1 MKITCIDKRI
11 NGNNTNYYII
21 TEQKQLRVLFSGNGD
36 LYFCLHN
43 ASKHCIKK
51 GEEDFFEIDKD
62 YPELY
67 KAFDDLYNRIFGNT
81 DSDEAISNFRS
92 VDTTYLLKGNDILW
106 HSDDYPIEYGDS
118 MTIKKEKDSYRLVF
132 RRHKDD
138 LEKGPDRSE
147 DLMIRISNSGSRYYP
162 YNNYFMELYNKLRL
176 INSNNQELK
185 ENHLGYQK
193 TIKAKK

>member
-11 NGNNTNYYII
+11 NGNNINYYINV
-21 TEQKQLRVLFSGNGD
+21 EQKQLRILFSGNGD

-43 ASKHCIKK
+43 PSKHYIKK
-51 GEEDFFEIDKD
+51 DEEDFFEIDKE

-67 KAFDDLYNRIFGNT
+67 KSFDDLYNKVFGNA
-81 DSDEAISNFRS
+81 DSDEAISSFRN
-92 VDTTYLLKGNDILW
+92 VHTTCLLNGNDILW
-106 HSDDYPIEYGDS
+106 HSDDYPIKCGDS
-118 MTIKKEKDSYRLVF
+118 MTIKKEENTYKLIFKRY
-132 RRHKDD
+132 KDD

-162 YNNYFMELYNKLRL
+162 YNNYFMELYNKLEL
-176 INSNNQELK
+176 IYSSNLETT
-185 ENHLGYQK
+185 EDYLGYQK